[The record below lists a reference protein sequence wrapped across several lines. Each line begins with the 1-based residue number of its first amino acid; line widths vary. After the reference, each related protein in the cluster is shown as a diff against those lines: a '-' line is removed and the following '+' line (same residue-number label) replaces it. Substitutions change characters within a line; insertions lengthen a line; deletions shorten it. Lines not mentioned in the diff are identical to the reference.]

1 MEWAAGSEVFAASFE
16 CYAAVYK
23 ADDIGAG
30 EHFLDKWLGDVGCH
44 ICREAILAGLH
55 RVKAG
60 SAKSVE
66 FGFD

>member
-16 CYAAVYK
+16 RYAAMYK
-23 ADDIGAG
+23 ADDVGAG
-30 EHFLDKWLGDVGCH
+30 EHFLDEWLGDMGCH
-44 ICREAILAGLH
+44 IFREVILTGL
-55 RVKAG
+55 RVVKAG